1 MLKTYMVELEVI
13 RVYAFFTW
21 LSGKF
26 QLNSIVNYLT
36 TKITK
41 ERQKILTFLLRV
53 LRGYQCIT

>member
-1 MLKTYMVELEVI
+1 MVELEVI